1 MQSLRCIAVDLGG
14 TQIRA
19 ARYTVAGVL
28 EARVSMPTSAQEGVV
43 AVSQRIK
50 SVIRQV
56 WPPEIPVAGIGIGLP
71 GILDY
76 KRGIVL
82 KSPNLPGWLDVPL
95 RDKLLDAF
103 HVPVFMGN
111 DMHLAAL
118 AEHRFGAGH
127 GVSNMVYLA
136 LGAGIG
142 GGMIL
147 NDTLFTGGHGMGAEI
162 GHVTL
167 DMQGPRCHCGRRGCL
182 EMLASGAA
190 IARHARECLERGDD
204 SLLRALVDGDLSQI
218 TAQEVGI
225 AAQQGDA
232 LAQAVFTEAGRYIG
246 MALVNLMYLLNP
258 DLFVLGG
265 DVLRAGDVLLSQIQE
280 TVTDLAPDIYRE
292 QTRIVPAALWEDVG
306 LWGALALVLMELD
319 L

>member
-19 ARYTVAGVL
+19 ARYTVDGVL

-56 WPPEIPVAGIGIGLP
+56 WPPEILVMGIGIGLP

-82 KSPNLPGWLDVPL
+82 KSPNLPGWMDVPL

-136 LGAGIG
+136 IGAGIG

-162 GHVTL
+162 GRMTL
-167 DMQGPRCHCGRRGCL
+167 DMQGPRCRCGRRGCL
-182 EMLASGAA
+182 EMLASGTA
-190 IARHARECLERGDD
+190 IARRARERLERGDD

-265 DVLRAGDVLLSQIQE
+265 GVLRAGDVLLSQIQE
-280 TVTDLAPDIYRE
+280 TVADLAPDIYRE